1 MKNYEFK
8 KAVGIDLQQQ
18 KIRKQSTAN
27 INPTRFNPYFGR
39 IIQSDTSSQS
49 RD

>member
-1 MKNYEFK
+1 MNLKSSRDLRTFATKNKETR
-8 KAVGIDLQQQ
+8 AP
-18 KIRKQSTAN
+18 N
-27 INPTRFNPYFGR
+27 INPTILNYFKPYFGR